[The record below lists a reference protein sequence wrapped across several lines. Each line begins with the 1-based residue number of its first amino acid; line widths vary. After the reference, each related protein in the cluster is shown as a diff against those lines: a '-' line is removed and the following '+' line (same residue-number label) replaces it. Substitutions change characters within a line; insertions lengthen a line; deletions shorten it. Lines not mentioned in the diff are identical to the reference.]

1 MVAVTVKV
9 QHAGHRQQGRYLL
22 DKLLQ
27 NTQFMVAVT
36 VKVVRYDTAHLVREN
51 CGALLQEEVVILE
64 GDHYEG
70 HHEKNTT

>member
-1 MVAVTVKV
+1 
-9 QHAGHRQQGRYLL
+9 
-22 DKLLQ
+22 
-27 NTQFMVAVT
+27 MVAVT
-36 VKVVRYDTAHLVREN
+36 VKVVRYEYDTAHLVGEN